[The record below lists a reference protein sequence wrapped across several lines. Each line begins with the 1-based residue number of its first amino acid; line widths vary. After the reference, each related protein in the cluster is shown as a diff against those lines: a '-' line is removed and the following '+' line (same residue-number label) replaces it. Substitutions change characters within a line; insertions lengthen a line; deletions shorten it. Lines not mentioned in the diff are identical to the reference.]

1 MSEVP
6 EDRLTAQLDFEDD
19 MRENPEFY
27 RKYLTEHR
35 DDFPE
40 DVHWDPIVDKW
51 VVYYDNST
59 LFFDHE
65 EAAREWYRLNTLSK
79 EVVKQ

>member
-35 DDFPE
+35 DDSPE
-40 DVHWDPIVDKW
+40 DVQWDPVVDKW
-51 VVYYDNST
+51 VVYYNNST

>member
-40 DVHWDPIVDKW
+40 DVCWDPIVDKW
-51 VVYYDNST
+51 VVYYNNST